1 MSPDR
6 RRRRP
11 RGEGSRLR
19 NEILEAA
26 TQLLTELGDA
36 RQLTMRAVAE
46 AVGVTPPSI
55 YLHFSDKA
63 SLLEALVERGFRSF
77 DQTLD
82 RAGQGASEPCEVLRA
97 RCLAYARFA
106 FDRPG
111 EYRVLF
117 SAVGLGPGPLGTE
130 GKRAHPG
137 AASFFSLVRS
147 VEACLEDGEP
157 AFLRAVQL
165 WSFLHGLVDL
175 MITKPEF
182 PWPSVDDVVDSALQ
196 QLGLR
201 SAGRPDGDDSR
212 PVDAADFY

>member
-1 MSPDR
+1 MNAAP

-19 NEILEAA
+19 EEILEAA
-26 TQLLTELGDA
+26 TRLLAERGDA
-36 RQLTMRAVAE
+36 RRLTIRDVAE

-63 SLLEALVERGFRSF
+63 ELLEALVERGFRSF
-77 DQTLD
+77 DVILEQ
-82 RAGQGASEPCEVLRA
+82 AGTEASEPCEVLRA
-97 RCLAYARFA
+97 RALAYVRFGL
-106 FDRPG
+106 DRPG

-117 SAVGLGPGPLGTE
+117 SAVGLGPRALGTE
-130 GKRAHPG
+130 GQRQHPG
-137 AASFFSLVRS
+137 AASFFALVRA
-147 VEACLEDGEP
+147 VEACLEDPEP
-157 AFLRAVQL
+157 AFLRSVQL

-182 PWPSVDDVVDSALQ
+182 PWPAVEDVLDSTLA

-201 SAGRPDGDDSR
+201 SD
-212 PVDAADFY
+212 